1 MLLLFVPEKQAS
13 SRVREAVMIELK
25 KSYITDEA
33 GHITNVILDYVTY
46 QRIEALLLDQGLLH
60 AMEEIADE
68 DTVDYQ
74 DVK

>member
-1 MLLLFVPEKQAS
+1 
-13 SRVREAVMIELK
+13 MIELK

-46 QRIEALLLDQGLLH
+46 QRIEELLLDQGLLQ